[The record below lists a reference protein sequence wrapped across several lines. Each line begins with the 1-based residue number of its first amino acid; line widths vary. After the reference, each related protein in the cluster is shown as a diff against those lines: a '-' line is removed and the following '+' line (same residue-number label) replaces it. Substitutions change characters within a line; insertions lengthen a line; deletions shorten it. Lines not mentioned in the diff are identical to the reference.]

1 MDTTSVVWLVA
12 ALLVVLVV
20 AVLVRSRTGSRH
32 TDRKRTTAGQLRDE
46 AAARDRR
53 MRQEEAHAA
62 KVQAQA
68 QLAEAEAARQRLEA
82 ERLTELAQ
90 ERLSSARS
98 LRQERDETL
107 READRHDPDAS
118 AAERGGRYAA
128 RMRAER
134 LESEARH
141 RDGEGGED
149 GHDARREARR
159 DG

>member
-1 MDTTSVVWLVA
+1 METTSVIWLVA
-12 ALLVVLVV
+12 AVLLVLVV
-20 AVLVRSRTGSRH
+20 AVIVRSRTGPRH
-32 TDRKRTTAGQLRDE
+32 TERKRTTAAHLRDE

-62 KVQAQA
+62 KVQARA
-68 QLAEAEAARQRLEA
+68 QLAEAEAAQQRLEA

-90 ERLSSARS
+90 ERLSSARG

-107 READRHDPDAS
+107 READRHDPDA
-118 AAERGGRYAA
+118 APGERGGRYAA

-134 LESEARH
+134 LESDARH
-141 RDGEGGED
+141 RGGEGEGGN
-149 GHDARREARR
+149 DARREARR